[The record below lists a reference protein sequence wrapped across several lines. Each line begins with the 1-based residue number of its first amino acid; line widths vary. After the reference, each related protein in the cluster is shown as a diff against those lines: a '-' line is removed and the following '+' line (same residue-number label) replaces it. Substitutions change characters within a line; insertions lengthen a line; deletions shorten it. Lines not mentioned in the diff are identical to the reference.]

1 MRTIK
6 RKLNMN
12 LSRNRNGIGKTM
24 KLRTSSDK
32 SLKANTPVKKMAS
45 VRVRHNESFIQALS
59 ELADIMGRKGE
70 QFRARAY
77 KSAADELMR
86 FPTDISDVK
95 QIEGLQHIGKT
106 ISLKLNELQTTGKLQ
121 LLEDH
126 RNDPMNQLTRVYGIG
141 PKKAKELIEQGV
153 ASVEDLKSNQEFL
166 TTNMKLGVQYFDDIE
181 SRIPRK
187 EIDDYKKIFTHV
199 FTRATPSNNSSFEIV
214 GSYRRGNKT
223 SGDIDI
229 IITNKDNKQKEVF
242 DGFLDALIHHKY
254 IIEVLTRGKT
264 KSMTIARIP
273 GHDGRA
279 RRVDFMYAPPHE
291 YAFALLYF
299 TGSKTFNT
307 IQRQRALDMGYSM
320 NEHGLHKMNNGKR
333 GDKLTSQTF
342 PTEESIFEFL
352 KMEYCEPTDRK
363 DMRCVRELVKANAK
377 ANQTLLELFHT
388 KGAVAL
394 HDMSEEQLSKM
405 IRDANANYYGNGTP
419 IMTDQEYD
427 ILCETTKGRFPNNE
441 AVKEGHTKTNV
452 EIEKNKVLLP
462 YEMWSMDKIKP
473 DTKTLSKWKSA
484 YGGPYVVSCKLDG
497 VSGLY
502 STECGG
508 VGGAKLYTRGNGKVG
523 QDVSHL
529 IPYMKL
535 PVVTNTSVVV
545 LRGEFIM
552 EKQVFQD
559 KYADTFANPRNFVAG
574 IVNQKKFEPEK
585 FADVKFVCY
594 EVIKPIM
601 KPSEQMRFLA
611 AHGFETVQN
620 LCMVKPN
627 DLSNDMLSQMLVD
640 WRGNYKYESDGVICA
655 DDKIYPRVN
664 GNPEHAFAFKMLL
677 SEQTTQAKVVDVI
690 WTPSKDG
697 YLKPRVQIEPVVL
710 GGVSIEY
717 ATGFN
722 ARFIHD
728 NKVGVGSVVKLVRSG
743 DVIPHIEDVVRAAE
757 QGKMPCMAETPY
769 VWNKTKVDIM
779 LQDKMSDAVVQEKNI
794 TGFFKTIE
802 VEGLS
807 SGNVKRI
814 MEAGFDT
821 TQKIIKMNKDDF
833 LGIDGF
839 KDKLATKI
847 SKGIKT
853 KLDDATL
860 PQLMQATNIFG
871 RGFGVKKFG
880 AILKSVPMNEMDK
893 TPDELVILI
902 SNIPGMAQKTSK
914 QFVTRLPV
922 FMTWMKEAGLQSKY
936 EDTYHNDVVT
946 SNHPLHG
953 KKYVMTGFR
962 DKNLVTKLES
972 IGAIQM
978 TNVSKNTDFVIVKT
992 QGEDST
998 KAAEARRLNIELV
1011 TVNEIYD
1018 RI

>member
-6 RKLNMN
+6 KKLKVI
-12 LSRNRNGIGKTM
+12 LSRKSNGIKKTKTI
-24 KLRTSSDK
+24 KLRPSDK
-32 SLKANTPVKKMAS
+32 NIKANILVKKMET
-45 VRVRHNESFIQALS
+45 VPLRLNESFIQTLS

-86 FPTDISDVK
+86 FPNDITNVK

-106 ISLKLNELQTTGKLQ
+106 ITLKLNELQTTGKIQ

-126 RNDPMNQLTRVYGIG
+126 RNDPMNKLTRVYGIG
-141 PKKAKELIEQGV
+141 PKKAKELIEKGIE
-153 ASVEDLKSNQEFL
+153 SVEDLKSNQDFL

-187 EIDDYKKIFTHV
+187 EIDDYKKIFTDV
-199 FTRATPSNNSSFEIV
+199 FSNSTPSKNSSFEIV

-242 DGFLDALIHHKY
+242 DGFLDALIAQKY
-254 IIEVLTRGKT
+254 IVEVLTRGKT

-279 RRVDFMYAPPHE
+279 RRVDFMYAPPDE

-320 NEHGLHKMNNGKR
+320 NEHGLYNMKNGVR

-352 KMEYCEPTDRK
+352 KMEYCQPTNRR
-363 DMRCVRELVKANAK
+363 DMRCVRELEKT
-377 ANQTLLELFHT
+377 NQTINPIELFRK
-388 KGAVAL
+388 KGATAL
-394 HDMSEEQLSKM
+394 HYMNEEQLSKI

-427 ILCETTKGRFPNNE
+427 MLCETTKNRFPNNE
-441 AVKEGHTKTNV
+441 AIKEGHTKTNV
-452 EIEKNKVLLP
+452 EIEKNKVILP

-473 DTKTLSKWKSA
+473 DTKTLSKWKSS
-484 YGGPYVVSCKLDG
+484 YGGPYVISCKLDG
-497 VSGLY
+497 VSGLF
-502 STECGG
+502 STECEA
-508 VGGAKLYTRGNGKVG
+508 AKLYTRGNGKVG

-529 IPYMKL
+529 IPYLKM
-535 PVVTNTSVVV
+535 PVKKNTCPIV

-552 EKQVFQD
+552 EKEVFQD
-559 KYADTFANPRNFVAG
+559 KYSDTFANPRNFVAG

-585 FADVKFVCY
+585 FVDVKFVCY

-601 KPSEQMRFLA
+601 KPSEQMMFLA
-611 AHGFETVQN
+611 TNGFETVESIN
-620 LCMVKPN
+620 VLEPG
-627 DLSNDMLSQMLVD
+627 DLSNDMLSKMLLD

-655 DDKIYPRVN
+655 DDNIYPRVN

-722 ARFIHD
+722 ARFIYD
-728 NKVGVGSVVKLVRSG
+728 KKVGVDSIVKLVRSG
-743 DVIPHIEDVVRAAE
+743 DVIPHIEDVVREAE
-757 QGKMPCMAETPY
+757 QGKMPCMVETPY

-779 LQDKMSDAVVQEKNI
+779 LQDKMCDAVVQEKNI

-814 MEAGFDT
+814 MDAGFDT
-821 TQKIIKMNKDDF
+821 TQKIIKMSKDDF

-847 SKGIKT
+847 SEGIKT
-853 KLDDATL
+853 KLDAATL
-860 PQLMQATNIFG
+860 PQIMQATNIFG
-871 RGFGVKKFG
+871 RGFGVKRFG

-893 TPDELVILI
+893 TPEDLVIRI

-922 FMTWMKEAGLQSKY
+922 FKKWMKEAGLQKKY
-936 EDTYHNDVVT
+936 EETYIDVVT
-946 SNHPLHG
+946 NNHPLYG
-953 KKYVMTGFR
+953 KKYVITGFR
-962 DKNLVTKLES
+962 DKNLVKKLES

-978 TNVSKNTDFVIVKT
+978 TTVSKNTDFVIVKT
-992 QGEDST
+992 QSENSS
-998 KAAEARRLNIELV
+998 KAAEARRLNIKLV
-1011 TVNEIYD
+1011 TIDDFNN
-1018 RI
+1018 